1 MVTNLTLFWYT
12 TTAIDEHVMIT
23 FGIAKPK
30 NNRYTAYD
38 VLFGSS
44 HAGAQLNI
52 NILLYR
58 IYQKS

>member
-1 MVTNLTLFWYT
+1 M
-12 TTAIDEHVMIT
+12 MR

-30 NNRYTAYD
+30 NNMYTAYD

-58 IYQKS
+58 IYQKYYHNVYSFYLGNVISYQMI